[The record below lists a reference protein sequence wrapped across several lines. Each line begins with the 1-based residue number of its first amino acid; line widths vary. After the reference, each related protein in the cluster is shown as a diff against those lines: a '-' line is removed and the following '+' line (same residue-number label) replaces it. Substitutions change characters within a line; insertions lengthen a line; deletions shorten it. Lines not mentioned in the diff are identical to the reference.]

1 MANEASN
8 VELAIVNLIPNS
20 LILLF
25 KIVQHTANSK
35 AELLFTLKNTK
46 LKQQFDLIH
55 GLNKM
60 EQNDWLLQLV
70 PLFWSS
76 YCRRVLHLY
85 ALIIDHFVLLL
96 LPTSIQYS
104 ILIKYKS
111 KWKADQKAKVN
122 FNAQYFG

>member
-25 KIVQHTANSK
+25 KIVQDTANSK
-35 AELLFTLKNTK
+35 AELLLTLKNTK
-46 LKQQFDLIH
+46 LKQQFDFIH

-70 PLFWSS
+70 PFFEPHIAVECYTCTL
-76 YCRRVLHLY
+76 
-85 ALIIDHFVLLL
+85 
-96 LPTSIQYS
+96 
-104 ILIKYKS
+104 
-111 KWKADQKAKVN
+111 
-122 FNAQYFG
+122 